1 MDGSHDVCMCEGEGV
16 DETVCVIVQKWD
28 LVAIGQ

>member
-1 MDGSHDVCMCEGEGV
+1 MEVLMFEGEGM
-16 DETVCVIVQKWD
+16 DETVYSVIGIVQKWD